1 MDSSPISA
9 NTSLFS
15 SAAVR
20 DQATMA
26 MVKSA
31 AKAEQQ
37 VVQMLSNAVEQQKTV
52 NTSATLGRNI
62 DVKA

>member
-9 NTSLFS
+9 NTSLLS
-15 SAAVR
+15 GAVR

-31 AKAEQQ
+31 ANAEQQ

-52 NTSATLGRNI
+52 STSATLGRNI
-62 DVKA
+62 DVNA